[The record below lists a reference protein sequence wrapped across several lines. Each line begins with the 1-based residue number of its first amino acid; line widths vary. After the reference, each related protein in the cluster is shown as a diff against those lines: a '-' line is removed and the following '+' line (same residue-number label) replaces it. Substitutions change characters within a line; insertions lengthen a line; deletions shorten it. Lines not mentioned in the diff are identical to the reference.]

1 MDDSDESFPE
11 SDQSDLEAEYDSEE
25 GEEGGDENDRNDEQV
40 LQPWFWIF
48 PPAEERRQPD
58 FQETVGPQN
67 MPNRNS
73 KPIAYF
79 YLLMT
84 LNFLQQ
90 IVQETNR
97 YAKYFIASQERIRRF
112 SGLHAWPKVGETTLT
127 EIIGFFAVIFNMGL
141 VRKAT
146 IAEYWNCKLPS
157 QDTSWFRKMFSRNRF
172 QLVFKFFHL
181 TNNNNIPGRND
192 PNYSPTA
199 KFQCLIDLFNRQSQF
214 HYKPEQNLSIDESL
228 IGTRGRT
235 CMLQYIPSKSSKF
248 GVKVWMLVEAVTG
261 YIIHAI
267 IYRGKTYDPTPP
279 GLTQG
284 SYVVNNLLE
293 RAGLLRKKYHVV
305 CDSFFTSIALAKQL
319 FQLDTYFTGTIRQ
332 NRNMPNMIKHAILT
346 EREFKYAR
354 QGPILMCVYR
364 ERARRKSVRILSSY
378 EKATQN
384 NDNKPQILEFYNKN
398 MGGVDLA
405 DMMVTHYNDNRK
417 TFKVWKKVAFNF
429 LQRIVINAYIL
440 YCKNTSDQPVKSRLQ
455 FVQSIIEDLSCDYL
469 LLTSSSTSYMA
480 GGGTGP
486 IWLDDMSCDAD
497 GSWGSWSM
505 VSLQCT
511 VVVAKRN
518 VNVIANNPCP
528 SAGGSSCSGLRR
540 NTTCATSKCPVNGDW
555 TDWQVWSVCSSSC
568 GSGIRKRTRLCDN
581 PPPSYGGR
589 LCNGNTLDLGS
600 CNTHACPGMYI
611 K

>member
-1 MDDSDESFPE
+1 MDDSDESFSE
-11 SDQSDLEAEYDSEE
+11 SDQSDLETEYDSDEGEE
-25 GEEGGDENDRNDEQV
+25 GEEGEEENDRNDEQV
-40 LQPWFWIF
+40 LQPWFRIF
-48 PPAEERRQPD
+48 PPEEERRQPD

-97 YAKYFIASQERIRRF
+97 YARDFIASRERIRRF
-112 SGLHAWPKVGETTLT
+112 SRLHDWPKVGETTLT
-127 EIIGFFAVIFNMGL
+127 EIKGFFAVILNMGL

-305 CDSFFTSIALAKQL
+305 CDSFFTYIALAKQL

-346 EREFKYAR
+346 ERVFKYAR

-384 NDNKPQILEFYNKN
+384 NDNKPKILEFYNKN

-440 YCKNTSDQPVKSRLQ
+440 YCKNTSDRPVKSRLQ
-455 FVQSIIEDLSCDYL
+455 FIQSIIEDLSCDYL
-469 LLTSSSTSYMA
+469 LSREMNA
-480 GGGTGP
+480 
-486 IWLDDMSCDAD
+486 
-497 GSWGSWSM
+497 
-505 VSLQCT
+505 Q
-511 VVVAKRN
+511 
-518 VNVIANNPCP
+518 ANPGRP
-528 SAGGSSCSGLRR
+528 KTTRLRKIGKYKD
-540 NTTCATSKCPVNGDW
+540 C
-555 TDWQVWSVCSSSC
+555 SVCSDRD
-568 GSGIRKRTRLCDN
+568 GF
-581 PPPSYGGR
+581 GGR
-589 LCNGNTLDLGS
+589 HRTKTVCRNCYKGLHKDCMNNHV
-600 CNTHACPGMYI
+600 CI
-611 K
+611 EE